1 MMDGSNFASYLPRP
15 LAEMVLIELVSLSID
30 FIYQGKFSF
39 SFSDRGLSLFFFR
52 SWIKRPN
59 VSTASTRFF
68 PVQVKRRKTMLYHLP
83 LDQLPPTTPLTYSL
97 AVASSSLTTLHNNNS
112 SNLALGLI
120 QAHGIPISFLRRPD
134 WKMEVGEESMIIRDN
149 SCIHFRRHPQ
159 MCQIYSQSVF
169 EDASGDPFWYHPWSC
184 SYLCDFIWTNGNSV
198 NSQWLGRHSGTFIFR
213 GLYSGIRNCTHNSFI
228 FLVVH
233 PF

>member
-1 MMDGSNFASYLPRP
+1 
-15 LAEMVLIELVSLSID
+15 
-30 FIYQGKFSF
+30 
-39 SFSDRGLSLFFFR
+39 
-52 SWIKRPN
+52 
-59 VSTASTRFF
+59 
-68 PVQVKRRKTMLYHLP
+68 MLYHLP

-169 EDASGDPFWYHPWSC
+169 EDASGDPF
-184 SYLCDFIWTNGNSV
+184 
-198 NSQWLGRHSGTFIFR
+198 
-213 GLYSGIRNCTHNSFI
+213 
-228 FLVVH
+228 
-233 PF
+233 